1 MVIEFNIVFGF
12 EYLDILILLCI
23 FFLREGLKM
32 EDVMRVSF
40 LDIFL
45 QFFVYNFGYWLGLIK
60 VIINE
65 FRLNE
70 IVILVNLQVNNGF
83 WFDLQIIFFVLSL
96 YSGVLK
102 L

>member
-32 EDVMRVSF
+32 GDVMRVSF

-45 QFFVYNFGYWLGLIK
+45 WFFVYNFGYWLGLIK

-70 IVILVNLQVNNGF
+70 IVILVNL
-83 WFDLQIIFFVLSL
+83 
-96 YSGVLK
+96 
-102 L
+102 

>member
-32 EDVMRVSF
+32 GDVMRVSF

-45 QFFVYNFGYWLGLIK
+45 WFFVYIFGYWLGLIK

-70 IVILVNLQVNNGF
+70 IVILVNL
-83 WFDLQIIFFVLSL
+83 
-96 YSGVLK
+96 
-102 L
+102 